1 VKEYFADLH
10 VHTALSPCADRE
22 MTPRSIVDVALL
34 RGLSMIAIC
43 DHNAAHNVAAVQ
55 AVAGSRLCVL
65 AGMEITTTEE
75 VHMVGLFPDVHAA
88 AAAAAE
94 FAENLPLI
102 PPERKGQEAQVVF
115 AEDGEPASFE
125 TRMLSSTSGLELNA
139 AIDLIK
145 RHHGLAVAA
154 HVDRP
159 SFGIYGQLGFFPAD
173 AGFDAIEVTAHLA
186 RSLWARQIDQL
197 SLPVLSSSDAHFL
210 AELGKSRTRLWSRE
224 PNFNE
229 LVLAVRGQGGREC
242 RRA

>member
-1 VKEYFADLH
+1 
-10 VHTALSPCADRE
+10 
-22 MTPRSIVDVALL
+22 
-34 RGLSMIAIC
+34 MIAIC

-75 VHMVGLFPDVHAA
+75 VHVVGLFPDAHAA
-88 AAAAAE
+88 EAAAAE
-94 FAENLPLI
+94 FSTNVPLI
-102 PPERKGQEAQVVF
+102 STEHKGQEAQLVF
-115 AEDGEPASFE
+115 DDRGEPAAFE
-125 TRMLSSTSGLELNA
+125 PRLLSSSSGLELNQ

-145 RHHGLAVAA
+145 RHRGLAVAA

-173 AGFDAIEVTAHLA
+173 AGFDAIEVTAYLA
-186 RSLWARQIDQL
+186 RSLWARQIEQL
-197 SLPVLSSSDAHFL
+197 ALPVLSSSDAHFL
-210 AELGKSRTRLWSRE
+210 SELGKSRTRLWSYE